1 MLAVPTRHRSFALLA
16 VAILAQTLLLAYQ
29 IKRDSHVRLIRVW
42 SVDSITPLERLGIWC
57 ISKVH
62 DTFSGYFALVH
73 TRRDNAALQAEIDQL
88 RMRNA
93 ELESD
98 AAEARRLELLIGFHN
113 LHADVPI
120 LAARVIAANADSAS
134 RVVFINRG
142 LREGLHRDMAVVTP
156 DGVVGKVWEVFQTTA
171 QVELLTDDRSGVG
184 SLLAK
189 DRAQGVVKGTGDS
202 SPILYYIG
210 NDEPVEPGDQVLTS
224 GEDQIFPKDFPVG
237 VVTEVKPAPKGSP
250 FKQIHIKPA
259 ARLDRLEE
267 VIVLLTRQE
276 LNTRPAQP
284 SAPAKPG
291 SPSKN
296 PTPAG
301 SPRQ

>member
-1 MLAVPTRHRSFALLA
+1 MLAVPTRHRSLALLA
-16 VAILAQTLLLAYQ
+16 AAVLGQTLLLAYQ

-42 SVDSITPLERLGIWC
+42 SVDSITPLERMGIWC
-57 ISKVH
+57 IAKVH

-73 TRRDNAALQAEIDQL
+73 THRDNAALQGEIDRL
-88 RMRNA
+88 RMRNGQ
-93 ELESD
+93 LEGD
-98 AAEARRLELLIGFHN
+98 AAEARRLETLIGFHD

-156 DGVVGKVWEVFQTTA
+156 DGVVGKIWEVFQNTA
-171 QVELLTDDRSGVG
+171 EVELLTDDRSGVG
-184 SLLAK
+184 SLLATS
-189 DRAQGVVKGTGDS
+189 RAQGVVKGTGDA
-202 SPILYYIG
+202 SPVLYYIG
-210 NDEPVEPGDQVLTS
+210 NEENVVPGDQVLTS

-237 VVTEVKPAPKGSP
+237 TVTEVKPAPKGSP
-250 FKQIHIKPA
+250 FRQIRIKPA

-276 LNTRPAQP
+276 INTRASEPA
-284 SAPAKPG
+284 SSGKSGATAKVPAA
-291 SPSKN
+291 N
-296 PTPAG
+296 PHP
-301 SPRQ
+301 